1 MAVIIGPASSPTGL
15 SVVWNSLSA
24 VVSFQSPVYGG
35 ECVEYYVVTAVGS
48 EENITCDPTED
59 IFVHNCNIPSDRN
72 VNNFNFTVH
81 SVTTGV
87 DGVAYNGGALTD
99 CCKLTRLCV

>member
-1 MAVIIGPASSPTGL
+1 MVVILGPASSPTDL
-15 SVVWNSLSA
+15 SVVCDSSSA

-48 EENITCDPTED
+48 ENITCDPTED
-59 IFVHNCNIPSDRN
+59 TFVQNCNIPSDRN
-72 VNNFNFTVH
+72 VNSFNFTVY

-87 DGVAYNGGALTD
+87 DGVAYDGGALTD